1 MLAIESARAQVRHL
15 PTLMKVGL
23 LLMAF
28 ALFADLIA
36 HLEVSA
42 PVTHT
47 GDGHIHTTTQLWA
60 HLGVFVGMVLVF
72 AGVVADGV
80 RRNRK
85 GGA

>member
-1 MLAIESARAQVRHL
+1 MLAIESVRAQARHL
-15 PTLMKVGL
+15 PTLIRVGL
-23 LLMAF
+23 LVMAF

-47 GDGHIHTTTQLWA
+47 GDGHVHTTTQLWA

-72 AGVVADGV
+72 AGVVVDGA
-80 RRNRK
+80 RCNRK

>member
-1 MLAIESARAQVRHL
+1 MLAIESVRAQARHL
-15 PTLMKVGL
+15 PRLIRVGL
-23 LLMAF
+23 LVMAF

-47 GDGHIHTTTQLWA
+47 GDGHVHTTTQLWA
-60 HLGVFVGMVLVF
+60 HAGVFVGMVLVF
-72 AGVVADGV
+72 AGVVADAV

-85 GGA
+85 GGV

>member
-1 MLAIESARAQVRHL
+1 MLAIESVRAQARHL
-15 PTLMKVGL
+15 PTLIRVGL
-23 LLMAF
+23 LVMAF

-47 GDGHIHTTTQLWA
+47 GDGHVHTTTQLWA

-72 AGVVADGV
+72 AGVVADAV

-85 GGA
+85 GGV